1 MKPDSLII
9 HFSFVRTFILC
20 VSIRKVPS
28 FTLQDNIFKI
38 TILWTK
44 TVFSRYINEIEFIFA
59 VFNGCHLTLRKERL
73 WKSLKI

>member
-38 TILWTK
+38 TIL
-44 TVFSRYINEIEFIFA
+44 
-59 VFNGCHLTLRKERL
+59 
-73 WKSLKI
+73 